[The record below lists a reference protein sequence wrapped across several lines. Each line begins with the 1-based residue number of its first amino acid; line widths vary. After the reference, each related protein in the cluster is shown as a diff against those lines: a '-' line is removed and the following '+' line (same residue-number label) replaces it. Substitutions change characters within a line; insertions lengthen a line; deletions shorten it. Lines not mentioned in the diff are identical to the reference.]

1 MSFGTVAS
9 VSVGA
14 AVAIAFGMFFFGIG
28 ATVGAQ
34 RFAARYRAAHGLT
47 EKDALPFMP
56 MELLK
61 WAQRRM
67 GGPSAKLAGTP
78 APVAAGVK
86 APAVPPRP
94 ATGARAAPA
103 LPPRPAT
110 ATSGGAPPLPPRPE
124 SSTAAAPPALPPRN
138 TAAAGGPPPLPPRPV
153 SSDQ

>member
-103 LPPRPAT
+103 RCGRCAVGCKWARARFPR
-110 ATSGGAPPLPPRPE
+110 SRLCSRRLDGAPRAGLMV
-124 SSTAAAPPALPPRN
+124 SALRCKSGVN
-138 TAAAGGPPPLPPRPV
+138 QV
-153 SSDQ
+153 